1 MRKTQYGPFYTPQT
15 HTQACTHTHRHAHGP
30 PRICPPPLTATRP
43 LDAQTQVPSIN
54 PDSLILLIHPLAN
67 MLAPFSKHAQH
78 PTTAE
83 HLPCPRPGPATP
95 PVHTPCNSPGD
106 VARLL
111 PAPRSAPNTA
121 PKITLQTAQHH
132 TAWWYMLHTLANTT
146 SALCRQQSENL
157 LTAHCH
163 QQTLTRGW
171 WVKASER
178 NTAHIFLECSLSLDL
193 WQGDW
198 DSGQGP
204 QQKRPSL
211 HPKCRC
217 PCGIKEQPRDSL
229 TSPDSAITAALHCLV
244 ISPCLSPLL

>member
-15 HTQACTHTHRHAHGP
+15 HTHACTHTHRHAHGP

-67 MLAPFSKHAQH
+67 TLAPFSKHAQH

-121 PKITLQTAQHH
+121 PRITLSKFKSDHVTP
-132 TAWWYMLHTLANTT
+132 
-146 SALCRQQSENL
+146 SAENQPESPRF
-157 LTAHCH
+157 TEACKVSPH
-163 QQTLTRGW
+163 
-171 WVKASER
+171 
-178 NTAHIFLECSLSLDL
+178 N
-193 WQGDW
+193 
-198 DSGQGP
+198 GP
-204 QQKRPSL
+204 
-211 HPKCRC
+211 
-217 PCGIKEQPRDSL
+217 
-229 TSPDSAITAALHCLV
+229 
-244 ISPCLSPLL
+244 

>member
-1 MRKTQYGPFYTPQT
+1 MYSVLKRTQFKIR
-15 HTQACTHTHRHAHGP
+15 A
-30 PRICPPPLTATRP
+30 
-43 LDAQTQVPSIN
+43 
-54 PDSLILLIHPLAN
+54 
-67 MLAPFSKHAQH
+67 
-78 PTTAE
+78 
-83 HLPCPRPGPATP
+83 
-95 PVHTPCNSPGD
+95 
-106 VARLL
+106 
-111 PAPRSAPNTA
+111 A

-204 QQKRPSL
+204 QQKKPSL